1 MKIYF
6 KLIILS
12 ASFFVFVSCD
22 GFQAIDGI
30 IVDSETHK
38 PIANV
43 QIKEINKF
51 DALGFSDNQGYFQF
65 LEISG
70 FAFGDK
76 EMTLI
81 FSKEN
86 YTSDTI
92 TFINNESKLI
102 KLERIEEKQ

>member
-1 MKIYF
+1 MYF
-6 KLIILS
+6 KFLILS
-12 ASFFVFVSCD
+12 ALFFLLVSCD
-22 GFQAIDGI
+22 GFQAIDAM
-30 IVDSETHK
+30 IVDSESKK
-38 PIANV
+38 PISNV
-43 QIKEINKF
+43 QIKEIKEV
-51 DALGFSDNQGYFQF
+51 DALGFSDEKGYFEF
-65 LEISG
+65 HEISG

-92 TFINNESKLI
+92 TFLNNESKLI

>member
-1 MKIYF
+1 MYF
-6 KLIILS
+6 KLFILS
-12 ASFFVFVSCD
+12 ALFFLLVSCD

-38 PIANV
+38 PITYV
-43 QIKEINKF
+43 QIREIKEF
-51 DALGFSDNQGYFQF
+51 DALRFSDEQGYFEF
-65 LEISG
+65 HEIKG

-76 EMTLI
+76 EITI
-81 FSKEN
+81 VFSKEN

-102 KLERIEEKQ
+102 KLEKIAEK

>member
-1 MKIYF
+1 MYF
-6 KLIILS
+6 KFLILS
-12 ASFFVFVSCD
+12 ALFFLFVSCD
-22 GFQAIDGI
+22 GFQAVDGM

-38 PIANV
+38 PITNV
-43 QIKEINKF
+43 QIREIKEV
-51 DALGFSDNQGYFQF
+51 DALGFSDEKGYFEF
-65 LEISG
+65 HEISG

-102 KLERIEEKQ
+102 KLERIEQKK

>member
-1 MKIYF
+1 MYF
-6 KLIILS
+6 KFFILS
-12 ASFFVFVSCD
+12 TLFFLFVSCD
-22 GFQAIDGI
+22 GSQAIDGM

-43 QIKEINKF
+43 QIIEIKEV
-51 DALGFSDNQGYFQF
+51 DALGFSDEQGYFEF
-65 LEISG
+65 HEIKG

-76 EMTLI
+76 EMTI
-81 FSKEN
+81 VFSKEN

-102 KLERIEEKQ
+102 KLEKIEEKQ